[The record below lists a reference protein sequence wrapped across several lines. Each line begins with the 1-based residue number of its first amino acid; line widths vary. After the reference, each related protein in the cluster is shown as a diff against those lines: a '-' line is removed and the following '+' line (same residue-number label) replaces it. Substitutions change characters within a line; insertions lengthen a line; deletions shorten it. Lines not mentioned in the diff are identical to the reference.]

1 MRLAA
6 SLAAVWYRCYHTPMD
21 TTLLPTSSRADLW
34 YRKVRYHHGNLRSSA
49 LARGRQ
55 IVTLHGPC
63 ALSLRGLARDLGVTA
78 VSLVR
83 QFGNLAG
90 MRAAVAE
97 SVLEKLQ
104 TAVGLTPGR
113 RTPLPDVAGR
123 WVAFAAGNANLYRL
137 LAGEGWHLPGTG
149 IQGLHG
155 MLTVS
160 SPRRALDNAV
170 RLRTRRVG
178 LPRGDSEKACYLAS
192 MIHGL
197 ALARIDG
204 VGGAAV
210 HEALARALT
219 AA

>member
-1 MRLAA
+1 
-6 SLAAVWYRCYHTPMD
+6 MD
-21 TTLLPTSSRADLW
+21 TTLLPTPSRADLW
-34 YRKVRYHHGNLRSSA
+34 YRKLRYHHGNLRSSA

-55 IVTLHGPC
+55 IVALHGPC

-78 VSLVR
+78 TSLVR

-104 TAVGLTPGR
+104 AAVGLTPGG
-113 RTPLPDVAGR
+113 RTPVPDIAGR
-123 WVAFAAGNANLYRL
+123 WVAFAGAHANLYRL
-137 LAGEGWHLPGTG
+137 FSGEGWHNPGIG
-149 IQGLHG
+149 IRGIHG
-155 MLTVS
+155 MLTVP
-160 SPRRALDNAV
+160 SPRRTLENAV

-178 LPRGDSEKACYLAS
+178 HPRGNPERACYLAS

-204 VGGAAV
+204 AGAAAV
-210 HEALARALT
+210 NEALSLALLAPRGGPERAT
-219 AA
+219 IGPTP